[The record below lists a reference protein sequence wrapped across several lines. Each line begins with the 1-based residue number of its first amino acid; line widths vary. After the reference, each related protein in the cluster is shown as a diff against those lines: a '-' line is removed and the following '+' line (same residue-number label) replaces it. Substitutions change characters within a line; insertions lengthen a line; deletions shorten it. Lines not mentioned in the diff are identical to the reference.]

1 MNTHSRERNG
11 FANGEGFEKVERLSR
26 LNRSGAEQGVVLGV
40 GAQEEELA
48 VCEDEERGGVE
59 RVGPTVDEGESA
71 DWRKEGKQQ

>member
-11 FANGEGFEKVERLSR
+11 FANGEGLEKVERLSR
-26 LNRSGAEQGVVLGV
+26 LNRSGTEQGVVLGV

-59 RVGPTVDEGESA
+59 RVGPTVDGGESA